1 MRGGFEDGGWQ
12 LQTAN
17 KQVEILLSI
26 ITTIG
31 QVKSK
36 EATTKVC

>member
-1 MRGGFEDGGWQ
+1 VRGCFEDGGWQ

-17 KQVEILLSI
+17 EQVKILLSI

-31 QVKSK
+31 HAVKRGL
-36 EATTKVC
+36 